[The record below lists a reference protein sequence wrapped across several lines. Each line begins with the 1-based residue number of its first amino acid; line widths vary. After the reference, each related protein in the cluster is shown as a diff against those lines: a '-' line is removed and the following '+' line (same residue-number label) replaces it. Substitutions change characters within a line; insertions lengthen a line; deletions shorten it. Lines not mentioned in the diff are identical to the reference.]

1 MEKEFRKLPDSELK
15 VMQII
20 WDMHKENKSVDS
32 GAMMRC
38 YPDIIGH
45 LKLTTVLTLTTRL
58 NEKGFIKTEKR
69 GRVNYYTPVVNEEQ
83 YKNNAAAEFVETVYK
98 SSPINLMSALFEIG
112 ALKKEDIDEFRRQI
126 SDKTEK
132 TEKNDDAGK

>member
-1 MEKEFRKLPDSELK
+1 
-15 VMQII
+15 
-20 WDMHKENKSVDS
+20 MHREDKIVDA
-32 GAMMRC
+32 GAMMSC

-45 LKLTTVLTLTTRL
+45 LKLTTVLTLITRL
-58 NEKGFIKTEKR
+58 NEKSFIKTEKR
-69 GRVNYYTPVVNEEQ
+69 GRVNYYFPVVGEEQ

-98 SSPINLMSALFEIG
+98 SSPMNLISALFEIG

-132 TEKNDDAGK
+132 NDDAGKL